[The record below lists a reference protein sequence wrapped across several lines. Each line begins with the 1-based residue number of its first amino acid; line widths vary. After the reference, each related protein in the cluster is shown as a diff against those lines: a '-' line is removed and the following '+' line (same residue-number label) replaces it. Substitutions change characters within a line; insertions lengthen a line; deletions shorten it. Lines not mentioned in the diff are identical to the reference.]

1 MKFLHCTW
9 NNCSDIQSR
18 LAQSTITAAVR
29 QNSPF
34 QNSSVCHG
42 DSETCIKEEKQST
55 APLNAGIQA
64 MRQIRGWS
72 QTSGRGRTP
81 RGRQLLHA
89 YPNHMWF
96 AHHWLPVPQMNEPTH
111 SCWWTDRK
119 PGAVIWK
126 TWRICDSNFSTCKGP
141 NMEHTACCFLT
152 ATPGLTKDVSLPS
165 NSTTQ
170 PTVTGSASRSPSADG
185 SAAHCFGQAY
195 EPRFTFSLR
204 YSFPLNH
211 APSSHP

>member
-42 DSETCIKEEKQST
+42 DSETCIKQEKQST
-55 APLNAGIQA
+55 ALWMQGFRPWGRSGVGARQVVEAG
-64 MRQIRGWS
+64 
-72 QTSGRGRTP
+72 P
-81 RGRQLLHA
+81 QLLHT

-96 AHHWLPVPQMNEPTH
+96 AHHWLPVSQMNEPTH

-141 NMEHTACCFLT
+141 NMEHTACYFLT